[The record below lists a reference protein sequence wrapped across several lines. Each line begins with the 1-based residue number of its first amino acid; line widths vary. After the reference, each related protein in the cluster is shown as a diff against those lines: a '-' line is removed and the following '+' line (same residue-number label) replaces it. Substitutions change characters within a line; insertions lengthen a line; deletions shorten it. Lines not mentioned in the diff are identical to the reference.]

1 MTGERKARGDGWLV
15 RRDECRLPIRAAPA
29 GRAVGTF
36 VLTVR
41 PADTQHRL
49 PLGHIRGSFG
59 VSSPMPFV
67 WVGLL
72 LIVLKWFGVTLVAD
86 WSWWIV
92 LAPLVLAFTWFEL
105 IEPLT
110 GLDRRR
116 LVDDE
121 QARRHER
128 RLARDFPQWRARSR
142 SRRLS
147 RD

>member
-1 MTGERKARGDGWLV
+1 
-15 RRDECRLPIRAAPA
+15 
-29 GRAVGTF
+29 
-36 VLTVR
+36 
-41 PADTQHRL
+41 
-49 PLGHIRGSFG
+49 
-59 VSSPMPFV
+59 MPFV

-142 SRRLS
+142 SRRMS

>member
-1 MTGERKARGDGWLV
+1 
-15 RRDECRLPIRAAPA
+15 
-29 GRAVGTF
+29 
-36 VLTVR
+36 
-41 PADTQHRL
+41 
-49 PLGHIRGSFG
+49 
-59 VSSPMPFV
+59 MPFV

-72 LIVLKWFGVTLVAD
+72 LIILKWFGVTLVAD

-92 LAPLVLAFTWFEL
+92 LAPLVIAFVWFEL

-121 QARRHER
+121 QALRHER
-128 RLARDFPQWRARSR
+128 RLARDFPQWRARPR
-142 SRRLS
+142 NRRLS